1 MSGLKEFG
9 ESAARSVLERIGRGV
24 SRVQERKPLPY
35 DLLESDDAYLVVFD
49 APGVQRSDVQVRFL
63 DGEVQVRIDRF
74 RDFHEGFEMRFPGRG
89 LSLDGS
95 AELPDDAA
103 VDARGATAT
112 LGANGTLRVEIP
124 KDEQARNVEVTDE
137 EETTDV
143 GVEATSSATD
153 IDATDSGVGSTDSTD
168 ADEDA
173 VESEGEGDGH
183 DDHEGAETDGEHDAD
198 DGADDD
204 GNDAGLD
211 R

>member
-137 EETTDV
+137 DETTDV

-153 IDATDSGVGSTDSTD
+153 IDATDSGVESTDSTD

-173 VESEGEGDGH
+173 AGSEGEHDGH
-183 DDHEGAETDGEHDAD
+183 DEHGTAETDGEHDAA
-198 DGADDD
+198 DGEDDD